1 MISRHKRHLFVASIF
16 AWLMLSVFAIGVL
29 TPALSGTAQ
38 DSGFMLA
45 APTIPSPSDM
55 EFENGTQG
63 EWIKWNATDAEP

>member
-1 MISRHKRHLFVASIF
+1 MVSRRKRHLFVASIF
-16 AWLMLSVFAIGVL
+16 AWLMLSVFANGVL

-55 EFENGTQG
+55 EFENGTQC
-63 EWIKWNATDAEP
+63 EWIKWNATD